1 MADGIIP
8 GLLAGIDRAK
18 QTVKSGLGLLVSNP
32 KEWAIQTTER
42 YLPTKEEEKQF
53 QQVKRAG
60 GDITQT
66 PYYNKMFNL
75 AQFQGSINAVGKT
88 AFELAHEIAQKNAVE
103 MLGLPPNNTAM
114 DRAKALGYVDDA
126 YHGTYSD
133 IAAFDPAY
141 ANSARKTGTPSG
153 TAAVV
158 TSDPSIANTYAIDK
172 RMLDFAPKYPYGA
185 NVMPLMIRK
194 GDNLSVSGRGKYWN
208 EINNSRYPGASETND
223 IASIALQ
230 RGKDSATIRNVIDSA
245 RLAES
250 KKTADTTFLFN
261 PSQLRSRFAAFDPA
275 RTNDPDLLAAMI
287 PFGLL
292 GVGQETIK
300 LPEKKKHKK

>member
-1 MADGIIP
+1 M
-8 GLLAGIDRAK
+8 GLLDSVTQAIKDQY
-18 QTVKSGLGLLVSNP
+18 QTTKRGLGLLMSDPNQFAS
-32 KEWAIQTTER
+32 ETAAR
-42 YLPTKEEEKQF
+42 YFPTKEEEQQF
-53 QQVKRAG
+53 RLAQRSGA
-60 GDITQT
+60 DITQT

-185 NVMPLMIRK
+185 NVMQLMIRK